1 MLKGRSCHAAALQ
14 GLRVQPIGSI
24 RGRVACFSPVFLLWC
39 LPLLAAS
46 LPPSLLRRPFSCRRF
61 NRKLKKGRRSDANE
75 HFLKDAASAEFAEI
89 PQRRCSFHY
98 FPFHTA
104 GAASGVGGGRPRP
117 SQQSWLLPKATSQ
130 SGPSPTHHRSHLWSP
145 SMREKT
151 SSISDDR

>member
-104 GAASGVGGGRPRP
+104 GAASGVGGGGGPAHLSSHGCCQKP
-117 SQQSWLLPKATSQ
+117 HHSQYRAQLITDPI
-130 SGPSPTHHRSHLWSP
+130 SGHQA
-145 SMREKT
+145 
-151 SSISDDR
+151 